1 MSTESS
7 QVVVRNNPDALRYEL
22 VVENEVVGEIDY
34 RRSNDAVV
42 LVHTEVS
49 PALEG
54 RGLGGQLVAGALED
68 IRAQGLRVVAVCPFV
83 RAYLRRHPDSA

>member
-7 QVVVRNNPDALRYEL
+7 QVVVRNNSDALRYEL
-22 VVENEVVGEIDY
+22 VVDDDVVGEIDY
-34 RRSNDAVV
+34 RRSHDAVM

-54 RGLGGQLVAGALED
+54 RGLGGQLAAGALED
-68 IRAQGLRVVAVCPFV
+68 VRAQGLRVVAVCPFV

>member
-7 QVVVRNNPDALRYEL
+7 QVVVRNNSDALRYEL
-22 VVENEVVGEIDY
+22 VIDDDVVGGIDY
-34 RRSNDAVV
+34 RRSHDAVV
-42 LVHTEVS
+42 LIHTEVS
-49 PALEG
+49 PALAG

-83 RAYLRRHPDSA
+83 RAYLRDHPETA

>member
-1 MSTESS
+1 M
-7 QVVVRNNPDALRYEL
+7 
-22 VVENEVVGEIDY
+22 VGEIDY
-34 RRSNDAVV
+34 RLSNDAVV